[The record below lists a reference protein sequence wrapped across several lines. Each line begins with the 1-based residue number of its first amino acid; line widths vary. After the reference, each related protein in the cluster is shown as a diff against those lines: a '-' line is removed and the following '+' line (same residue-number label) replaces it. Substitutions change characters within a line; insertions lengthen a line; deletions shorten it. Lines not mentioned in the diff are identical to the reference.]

1 MSDHSA
7 TVVAR
12 TLAAAYLPRDL
23 RSPEVIVQK
32 AIELLADNASVT
44 GTAALAAALGGDLG
58 RLAGARADKIEH
70 SSEEMIQLLAK
81 EAGVAPTVADDVLG
95 ALYETLWI
103 VLGAEL
109 MLDLIAQAPYDLGRE
124 LRAAMPGQKR
134 GAF

>member
-7 TVVAR
+7 KIVAR
-12 TLAAAYLPRDL
+12 TLQAAYLPGNL
-23 RSPEVIVQK
+23 RAPEDVVRT
-32 AIELLADNASVT
+32 AVELLADNCSER
-44 GTAALAAALGGDLG
+44 GTAALAEAIGGDLG
-58 RLAGARADKIEH
+58 RLAAARVDKIEH

-103 VLGAEL
+103 ELGRDLLEDL
-109 MLDLIAQAPYDLGRE
+109 MAQSPYDLARE

-134 GAF
+134 GSF

>member
-7 TVVAR
+7 AIVAR
-12 TLAAAYLPRDL
+12 TLSAAHLPRGL
-23 RSPEVIVQK
+23 RSPEAIVQK
-32 AIELLADNASVT
+32 AVELLADNASVA
-44 GTAALAAALGGDLG
+44 GTAAFAAALGGELG
-58 RLAGARADKIEH
+58 RLAAARSDKIEH

-95 ALYETLWI
+95 AFYETLWI
-103 VLGAEL
+103 ELGSDVL
-109 MLDLIAQAPYDLGRE
+109 LDLVAQAPSDLGRE